1 MRFSAKAHYACVAM
15 VELAYNYET
24 RTPVQ
29 VKAIGDTHGISKR
42 FLTQILLQ
50 LKQSGLVE
58 SSRGYT
64 GGYVLARPPSE
75 ITLADV
81 VTAIDQ
87 TAPLPT
93 TVPSGVHSTATV
105 QAVGQCLREIQA
117 SVQQQLAE
125 TTLADLVKQTQP
137 VSELSFQI

>member
-15 VELAYNYET
+15 VELAYNHGT

-29 VKAIGDTHGISKR
+29 VKGIGETHGISQR
-42 FLTQILLQ
+42 FLTHILLQ

-58 SSRGYT
+58 STRGNA

-75 ITLADV
+75 ISLADV
-81 VTAIDQ
+81 VSVIEQ
-87 TAPLPT
+87 TPQP
-93 TVPSGVHSTATV
+93 PSAMSGANSTSAV
-105 QAVGQCLREIQA
+105 QAVNQCLQEVQT
-117 SVQQQLAE
+117 SVQQHLAE
-125 TTLADLVKQTQP
+125 ITLADLVKQTQP